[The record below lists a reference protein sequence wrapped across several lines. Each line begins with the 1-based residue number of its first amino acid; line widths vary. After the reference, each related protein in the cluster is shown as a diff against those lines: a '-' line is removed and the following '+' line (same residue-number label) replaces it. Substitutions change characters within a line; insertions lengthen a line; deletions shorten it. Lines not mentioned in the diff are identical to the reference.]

1 MVPISVSRSVLVAS
15 CGVSSSRAFSFAR
28 PKSSSLTLS
37 RVSMMLPGL
46 RSACTTPCRC
56 AWSSASAI
64 RIAARNARSSGNG
77 PSASRAARVTPSTYS
92 ITRKIAGPSSPTS
105 CSVQICGWVMR
116 ATASASRRNR
126 SILSAG
132 RVQELAREHLDGDR
146 PIEPRI
152 AGPIHFAHPPGAER
166 RQDLERAKTGAG
178 RESHRMGRREA
189 V

>member
-1 MVPISVSRSVLVAS
+1 MEPTSVSRSLLVAS
-15 CGVSSSRAFSFAR
+15 IGASSSRSFNLAK

-64 RIAARNARSSGNG
+64 WIATRNARSSGNG
-77 PSASRAARVTPSTYS
+77 PSSSRAARVTPSTYS

-116 ATASASRRNR
+116 AMARASRRNR
-126 SILSAG
+126 SIL
-132 RVQELAREHLDGDR
+132 R
-146 PIEPRI
+146 
-152 AGPIHFAHPPGAER
+152 PGAFKSSLGSSLMATVRSSRVSRARYTSPIPPAPSGVRISNGPR
-166 RQDLERAKTGAG
+166 RAPDANLIEWG
-178 RESHRMGRREA
+178 
-189 V
+189 